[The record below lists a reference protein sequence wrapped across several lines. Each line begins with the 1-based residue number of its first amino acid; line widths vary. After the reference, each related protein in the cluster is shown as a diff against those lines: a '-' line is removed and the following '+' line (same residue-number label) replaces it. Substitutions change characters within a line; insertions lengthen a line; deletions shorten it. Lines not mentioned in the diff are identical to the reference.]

1 MNTFRFR
8 LIDSDGSELG
18 IVGSP
23 VGDIE
28 PGDTVQSPDGRR
40 VEVIE
45 VYDDEFGREGGVV
58 ATLVVHDSSDGV
70 AEPPS
75 EDHAEAFLG
84 LVDSLGLGAHRDEI
98 ARLAEELRG
107 QTDDP
112 AASR

>member
-45 VYDDEFGREGGVV
+45 VYDDEFGREGGVA
-58 ATLVVHDSSDGV
+58 ATLVVDDGSDDF
-70 AEPPS
+70 AEPLS

-84 LVDSLGLGAHRDEI
+84 LVDSLGLGVRRDEI
-98 ARLAEELRG
+98 ARLAAELRD
-107 QTDDP
+107 QPDDP
-112 AASR
+112 AESR